1 MMTLTMLSQKGGAG
15 KSTLAL
21 HLACEAVTRGIKVLL
36 LDLDPQG
43 SLASW
48 GSKRGE
54 LPPDVEAVRPSSLAK
69 TLAEAAQDGYD
80 LTVLD
85 TAPSADRAAM
95 LAAEVADLIVVP
107 CRPATFD
114 IEAIQTTLEVTK
126 LKKRRAVVVLN
137 AAPIRSKVVDEA
149 RSAIVRAGG
158 IVSPVVVCQRVA
170 YQHCLI
176 DGRTAGEYEPGGAA
190 ADEVTRLL
198 YDMMTRLQ
206 PDTPAWRAA

>member
-1 MMTLTMLSQKGGAG
+1 M
-15 KSTLAL
+15 
-21 HLACEAVTRGIKVLL
+21 CCTRGIKVLL

-54 LPPDVEAVRPSSLAK
+54 LPPDVEAVHPSSLAK

-198 YDMMTRLQ
+198 HDMMTRLQ
-206 PDTPAWRAA
+206 PDAPAWRAA

>member
-1 MMTLTMLSQKGGAG
+1 
-15 KSTLAL
+15 
-21 HLACEAVTRGIKVLL
+21 
-36 LDLDPQG
+36 
-43 SLASW
+43 
-48 GSKRGE
+48 
-54 LPPDVEAVRPSSLAK
+54 LAK

-198 YDMMTRLQ
+198 HDMMTRLQ
-206 PDTPAWRAA
+206 PDTPAMALRSRPTRAWSNKMTVHQCRRRRDGPRLESPSESALCC